1 MGMSFWGL
9 DVENAVK
16 FYCDDDCTTLRMYQ
30 NPLNCKLY
38 MGELMICKS
47 LSEVVSTY
55 IDTD

>member
-1 MGMSFWGL
+1 MSFWGL